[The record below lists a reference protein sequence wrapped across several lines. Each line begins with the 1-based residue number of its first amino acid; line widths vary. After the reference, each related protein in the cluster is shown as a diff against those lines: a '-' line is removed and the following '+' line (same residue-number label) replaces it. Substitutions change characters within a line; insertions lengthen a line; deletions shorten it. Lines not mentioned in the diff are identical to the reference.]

1 MNKINIETYENEK
14 KANFKIYID
23 EKLEFDAKG
32 LIFKNTSDLMD
43 EIGRHYERY
52 ISTKQTG
59 KKVQKGIAKYAGYY
73 EIAQAIEIMPKNE
86 QFTSKDL
93 VRLIVDETS
102 SKFRGT
108 HANISATLSAFKI
121 ANWYPDYLK
130 VEGMRGRSR
139 LYMKTKD
146 VPAKQIE
153 SDFRK
158 AAKKAWP

>member
-1 MNKINIETYENEK
+1 MNKITIETFENEK

-32 LIFKNTSDLMD
+32 LTFKNTGDLMD
-43 EIGRHYERY
+43 EIGRQYERH
-52 ISTKQTG
+52 ISTKQPG
-59 KKVQKGIAKYAGYY
+59 KKVQKGVAKYAGYY
-73 EIAQAIEIMPKNE
+73 EISQAIEIIPKNE

-93 VRLIVDETS
+93 TRLITDETS
-102 SKFRGT
+102 SKFKGT

-121 ANWYPDYLK
+121 AKWYPDYLK
-130 VEGMRGRSR
+130 DEGMRDRSR

-153 SDFRK
+153 EDLKK
-158 AAKKAWP
+158 AAKKAWG